1 MKKECKIVQDLL
13 PNYIE
18 KVTNSE
24 TNEFIGE
31 HLKGCQECNNIY
43 NSMKENLKVEQLDTS
58 GEINYMR
65 KFKNK
70 LKILKL
76 IIFLILIITIF
87 VIGRRTIIMTL
98 LNSKGEKL
106 KETMDNYYAEVIET
120 YPDKRITT
128 EIKTYYKDGN
138 YLTRRKSYQENELTM
153 DIIIYYKDGEMIGLV
168 EYNDGKKQRFKN
180 VVGSRAAPLIDTR
193 TFFLN
198 LRESFKCRV
207 EKLNVNSKEC
217 YLIKYAWGQDTIIDK
232 ETGFVVKDIY
242 YKNNV
247 VRDYYI
253 EPGIVKDED
262 IQRPDT
268 TGYVLVD

>member
-24 TNEFIGE
+24 TNEFIEE
-31 HLKGCQECNNIY
+31 HLKGCQECNNIC

-87 VIGRRTIIMTL
+87 VIGRRTIIMTA
-98 LNSKGEKL
+98 LNTKGEKL
-106 KETMDNYYAEVIET
+106 QGTMKNYYA
-120 YPDKRITT
+120 KAITT
-128 EIKTYYKDGN
+128 YQDGYMNETETYYKDGN
-138 YLTRRKSYQENELTM
+138 FLTKIKLYKDGKLIT
-153 DIIIYYKDGEMIGLV
+153 DIIIYKKDEEKIALV
-168 EYNDGKKQRFKN
+168 EYSDGRKERLKN
-180 VVGSRAAPLIDTR
+180 VVAGGTGPMMDTS
-193 TFFLN
+193 TFDSN
-198 LRESFKCRV
+198 LVASFSTKV
-207 EKLNVNSKEC
+207 EKININSKEC
-217 YLIKYAWGQDTIIDK
+217 YVIKHHWGDRFIDK
-232 ETGFVVKDIY
+232 ETGFIVKEISYEDNRVI
-242 YKNNV
+242 
-247 VRDYYI
+247 DYYLK
-253 EPGIVKDED
+253 PGIVKDED